1 MKLQE
6 NHILKSQLSDL
17 KFLDEREKN
26 VFIFYLE
33 GLSFLFFRRFHK
45 KYFRNWSS
53 SFNSS
58 LCFFGRKIKN

>member
-33 GLSFLFFRRFHK
+33 GLSFLFFR
-45 KYFRNWSS
+45 
-53 SFNSS
+53 
-58 LCFFGRKIKN
+58 